1 VTLGLGAHL
10 RLLAFEPAVSCKHSS
25 VIYGR

>member
-10 RLLAFEPAVSCKHSS
+10 RSLALSRQWAANSAQL
-25 VIYGR
+25 YGR